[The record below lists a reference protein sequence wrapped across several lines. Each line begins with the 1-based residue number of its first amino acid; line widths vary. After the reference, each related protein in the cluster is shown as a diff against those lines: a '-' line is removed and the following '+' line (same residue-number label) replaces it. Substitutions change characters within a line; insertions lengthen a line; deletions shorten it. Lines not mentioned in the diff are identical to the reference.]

1 MYHTLAKIY
10 LVGQVVFSVAV
21 MLLGFSYCLRC
32 LFEGQIFCAVCFFI
46 MGYVSGYLLL
56 FRASVK
62 DLREFN
68 AKRLQAKQQS

>member
-10 LVGQVVFSVAV
+10 LVGQVVFSVFV
-21 MLLGFSYCLRC
+21 MLLSLSWCVRC
-32 LFEGQIFCAVCFFI
+32 LFAGQLFCAVLFFI

-62 DLREFN
+62 ELREFN